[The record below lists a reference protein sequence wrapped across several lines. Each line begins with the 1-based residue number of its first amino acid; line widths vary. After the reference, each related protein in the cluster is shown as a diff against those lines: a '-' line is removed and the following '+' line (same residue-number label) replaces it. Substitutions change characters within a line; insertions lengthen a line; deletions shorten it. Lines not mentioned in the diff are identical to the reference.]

1 MMNLY
6 ARIVI
11 LGLIV
16 FMPSMALTQDVS
28 GVMSGTV
35 FGPNG
40 ETVPDMPIQATRAG
54 SGDYERTRSA
64 ANGQFMLASLAAG
77 SYTVTISTPYCCA
90 YQPYESEEIVVVASE
105 TTSIEIHL
113 EEGVYFSTLA
123 DDASVL
129 VAIIRKRQE
138 IPDLPVPRMPNG
150 NPNLSGMW
158 IIGEDPYP
166 QGADAHPWAEELFA
180 ERIANDLADLP
191 HRRCLPGGPP
201 IPTLVPP
208 MLAKFVQ
215 TADLLV
221 ILFEDVP
228 GFRQIFLDG
237 RQHPDDPNPSWLGH
251 SIGHWDG
258 EVLVIDTVGYN
269 ARGWVGVYPRT
280 EELHVI
286 ERYKRTEYGRLE
298 LEVTAEDPTVFKAP
312 WIQNLPLELA
322 PQEELIEY
330 VCENDKW
337 GQS

>member
-1 MMNLY
+1 MNLY

-11 LGLIV
+11 RGLIV
-16 FMPSMALTQDVS
+16 FMPSMASTQGDS

-40 ETVPDMPIQATRAG
+40 ETVPDMPIQATHAVTG
-54 SGDYERTRSA
+54 EYERTQSA
-64 ANGQFMLASLAAG
+64 SNGQFMLASLAAG
-77 SYTVTISTPYCCA
+77 SYTVTISTPCCI
-90 YQPYESEEIVVVASE
+90 YQPYESDELIVAADE
-105 TTSIEIHL
+105 TTSFEIQL
-113 EEGVYFSTLA
+113 EDRVYFATLA
-123 DDASVL
+123 DDPAVL
-129 VAIIRKRQE
+129 AAVVRNRQE
-138 IPDLPVPRMPNG
+138 IPDLPVPRLPNG

-158 IIGEDPYP
+158 LIGEDRYP
-166 QGADAHPWAEELFA
+166 QRADAHPWAEDLFA

-201 IPTLVPP
+201 IPTLVAP

-258 EVLVIDTVGYN
+258 DVLVVDTVGYN
-269 ARGWVGVYPRT
+269 DRGWMGFYPRT
-280 EELHVI
+280 EQLHLI
-286 ERYKRTEYGRLE
+286 ERYKRTEYGRID
-298 LEVTAEDPTVFKAP
+298 LEVTIEDPTVFRAP

-337 GQS
+337 GY

>member
-1 MMNLY
+1 MNWY
-6 ARIVI
+6 AKVVI
-11 LGLIV
+11 PGLIV
-16 FMPSMALTQDVS
+16 IMPFVALAQDDSSVL
-28 GVMSGTV
+28 SGTV

-40 ETVPDMPIQATRAG
+40 ETVPNMPIQATHADTG
-54 SGDYERTRSA
+54 EYARTQSV
-64 ANGQFMLASLAAG
+64 ANGQFTLAGLAAG
-77 SYTVTISTPYCCA
+77 SYTVTISTACCTYEPYRN
-90 YQPYESEEIVVVASE
+90 EEIVMAAGE
-105 TTSIEIHL
+105 ATSIEIHL
-113 EEGVYFSTLA
+113 EERTEFSTLA
-123 DDASVL
+123 DNPSLLA
-129 VAIIRKRQE
+129 AIVRNRQE
-138 IPDLPVPRMPNG
+138 IPDLPVPRLPDG

-158 IIGEDPYP
+158 LIGQDPYP
-166 QGADAHPWAEELFA
+166 QIADAHPWAEELFA
-180 ERIANDLADLP
+180 ERIANDFADLP

-208 MLAKFVQ
+208 NLAKFVQ
-215 TADLLV
+215 TAELLV

-258 EVLVIDTVGYN
+258 DVLVVDTVGYN
-269 ARGWVGVYPRT
+269 ARGWMGVYPRT

-286 ERYKRTEYGRLE
+286 ERYKRTEYGRID
-298 LEVTAEDPTVFKAP
+298 LEVTSEDPTVFKTP

-337 GQS
+337 GY